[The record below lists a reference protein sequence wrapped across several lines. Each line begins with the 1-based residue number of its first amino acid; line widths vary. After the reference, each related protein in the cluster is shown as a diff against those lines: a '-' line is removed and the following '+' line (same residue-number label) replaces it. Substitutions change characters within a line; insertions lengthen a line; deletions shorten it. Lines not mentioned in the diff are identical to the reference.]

1 MAFFILEAV
10 VTEGKSREVSPEG
23 VSRRS
28 DTTKPTN
35 TPLYPV
41 CTKRGNATVVR
52 RPAGAEPPEFTKKT
66 SQQIHTKHSNRMLPY
81 RTTKNSPSVDMR
93 MLSYGTQQPTH
104 SLVMEN
110 NNFLQEKKTPP
121 TR

>member
-52 RPAGAEPPEFTKKT
+52 RPAGAEPPEFTKKNFAT
-66 SQQIHTKHSNRMLPY
+66 NTYQ
-81 RTTKNSPSVDMR
+81 
-93 MLSYGTQQPTH
+93 TQQQNAA
-104 SLVMEN
+104 LQN
-110 NNFLQEKKTPP
+110 NEKQPI
-121 TR
+121 R